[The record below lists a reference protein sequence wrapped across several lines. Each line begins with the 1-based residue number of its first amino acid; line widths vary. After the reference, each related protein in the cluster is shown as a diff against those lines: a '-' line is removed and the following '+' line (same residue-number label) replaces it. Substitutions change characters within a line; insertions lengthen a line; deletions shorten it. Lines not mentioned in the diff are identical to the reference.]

1 MYGNQ
6 KGLVFTND
14 KCIGCNKCIAACPV
28 ITANQAIK
36 TEDKIQRIEVDGDK
50 CIACGACFD
59 ACEHHAREYVDDTEE
74 FFAALAKKERI
85 SVLWAPAFAANY
97 PNEYRQI
104 LGGLKKLGVN
114 RIISVS
120 FGADI
125 TTWGYIKY
133 ITEHHFAGG
142 ISQPCPAIVNYIEH
156 YIPEL
161 IPKLVPIQSPLMCA
175 AIYAKKYLQITDKL
189 AFISPCIA
197 KKDEISDPKNK
208 GYVSYNIT
216 FSHLAE
222 HTRKHNIKAE
232 PAANEIE
239 YGLGSIYPMPGGL
252 KENVYWFCGEEVFI
266 RQIEGERRA
275 YEFLEDYKNRVL
287 SGRRLPFMVDA
298 LNCEQGCI
306 YGTGIEE
313 EKAKTEDIL
322 YELQQIKSE
331 SKSRHQN
338 SAWAKNATP
347 QQRLKN
353 LNRQFAR
360 LNIQDFIRE
369 YTDKSQGNI
378 IQVPS
383 ATQLESIFVSMKK
396 SDKIQQHINC
406 SACGYNTCTDM
417 ATAIYNG
424 CNNKESCV
432 YYMKNIVQEENERVE
447 EISRQ
452 IEHKN
457 EEISKKNET
466 IERMVSE
473 ANDQFTTLNISINE
487 MIAGNNSNAQE
498 STNISMAM
506 MDVVNF
512 CDDMKASFEEIH
524 ELLLQLGGN
533 NENITK
539 VASKTNLL
547 SLNASIEAA
556 RAGEIG
562 KGFAVVAQEIKKLS
576 DVSKGAADD
585 SNKNKQHI
593 VEAMDQLVH
602 NSQNLMQVV
611 DTVNERISSLAASTE
626 EIASSA
632 VIIGQIASELHNKFE
647 KINAL

>member
-1 MYGNQ
+1 
-6 KGLVFTND
+6 
-14 KCIGCNKCIAACPV
+14 
-28 ITANQAIK
+28 
-36 TEDKIQRIEVDGDK
+36 
-50 CIACGACFD
+50 
-59 ACEHHAREYVDDTEE
+59 
-74 FFAALAKKERI
+74 
-85 SVLWAPAFAANY
+85 
-97 PNEYRQI
+97 
-104 LGGLKKLGVN
+104 
-114 RIISVS
+114 
-120 FGADI
+120 
-125 TTWGYIKY
+125 
-133 ITEHHFAGG
+133 
-142 ISQPCPAIVNYIEH
+142 
-156 YIPEL
+156 
-161 IPKLVPIQSPLMCA
+161 
-175 AIYAKKYLQITDKL
+175 
-189 AFISPCIA
+189 
-197 KKDEISDPKNK
+197 
-208 GYVSYNIT
+208 
-216 FSHLAE
+216 
-222 HTRKHNIKAE
+222 
-232 PAANEIE
+232 
-239 YGLGSIYPMPGGL
+239 
-252 KENVYWFCGEEVFI
+252 
-266 RQIEGERRA
+266 
-275 YEFLEDYKNRVL
+275 
-287 SGRRLPFMVDA
+287 
-298 LNCEQGCI
+298 
-306 YGTGIEE
+306 
-313 EKAKTEDIL
+313 
-322 YELQQIKSE
+322 
-331 SKSRHQN
+331 
-338 SAWAKNATP
+338 
-347 QQRLKN
+347 
-353 LNRQFAR
+353 
-360 LNIQDFIRE
+360 
-369 YTDKSQGNI
+369 
-378 IQVPS
+378 
-383 ATQLESIFVSMKK
+383 MKK

-593 VEAMDQLVH
+593 VEAMDQLVY